1 MDVSLRQ
8 QRERGDRRKDLA
20 TAPNNRA
27 VVAPRRLSLSAAQD
41 GEGVQRLLSQHLRH
55 LFSSQRLAVQLDDL
69 VAHLEVGPAR
79 RRVWLDLGD
88 YIAVVEVAP
97 HLLEQ
102 VGPSIGARRAHE
114 IASVWGCGRA
124 LKLPAFCSARFI
136 RTCTVSFCAPYGL
149 PEMAGLA
156 AGADLAGAAFFGCHA
171 AR

>member
-1 MDVSLRQ
+1 MRRCRLLQ
-8 QRERGDRRKDLA
+8 QRRDGGGEGKGGEGGGGQGWAQER
-20 TAPNNRA
+20 
-27 VVAPRRLSLSAAQD
+27 RRLH
-41 GEGVQRLLSQHLRH
+41 EGLLGAFGLVTQP
-55 LFSSQRLAVQLDDL
+55 DL

-88 YIAVVEVAP
+88 DVAVVEVAP

-149 PEMAGLA
+149 PEMAGLVGQETAREA
-156 AGADLAGAAFFGCHA
+156 AGVRVSVLLRLS
-171 AR
+171 AREL